1 MQFFF
6 FFFSDFCLFLLIE
19 IFAFAIS
26 AKSGN
31 FHQIWQM
38 GYRILLPMIS
48 LISSELFDLVE
59 MRGPTDVPSKWN
71 IDTKYQTIYMFKKLN

>member
-1 MQFFF
+1 
-6 FFFSDFCLFLLIE
+6 
-19 IFAFAIS
+19 
-26 AKSGN
+26 
-31 FHQIWQM
+31 
-38 GYRILLPMIS
+38 MIS